1 MRVDDGS
8 INTGYLEAG
17 NCGAL
22 TFPDDGEKPLERI
35 KVPEIMALLE
45 RQNFRCALT
54 GQHLNP
60 SNASLDHVIP
70 VSRGG
75 AHTIENMQ
83 VVLTSANHA
92 KGTMTQDEF
101 IQLCREVVA
110 GADRSQEGEA
120 NGRS

>member
-1 MRVDDGS
+1 MRVDDGN

-22 TFPDDGEKPLERI
+22 TFPDDGEKELERI

-54 GQHLNP
+54 GQRLTP

-75 AHTIENMQ
+75 AHAIENMQ
-83 VVLTSANHA
+83 VVLTSVNHA

-101 IQLCREVVA
+101 IQLCHEVVA
-110 GADRSQEGEA
+110 WADRSQDGEA